1 MLFTTAI
8 LSLLFSAFFS
18 GIEIAFISANKLQLE
33 LEKSKGKFS
42 SKMQAFFCKNESD
55 FITTMLVGNNISLVI
70 YGITMT
76 KILTPKLEI
85 FVYSDSLLLLLQ
97 TLIATIIVLV
107 TAEFLPKA
115 IFRTFPNHIINIFT
129 IPIWLLFIF
138 LRPAAILMF
147 KISNLLL
154 KYVLNQKIHKDSH
167 VFGKNDLDDLL
178 SNVKSVDGHQEHRIE
193 VEMLQNALDLSEKR
207 VRECMVPRT
216 EIVAIDFNTSLESV
230 KSKFIS
236 TKLSKLLVFKNN
248 IDNIVGYIH
257 SFDLFKHPKNIKSIL
272 LPLPFVPESMKAM
285 ELLNEFIDNNKGI
298 AVVVDE
304 FGGTAGMITIEDV
317 TEEIVG
323 EIIDEHDNEEIQD
336 QKINDKNFILLGRSY
351 VEEINK
357 KYTLTLPQSDEYD
370 TIAGLLLDHLED
382 IPKKDDVIKIENFTF
397 TIRDVNKTKI
407 QEVEL
412 LIDPSI

>member
-18 GIEIAFISANKLQLE
+18 GVEIAFISANKLQLE
-33 LEKSKGKFS
+33 LEKSKSKFS

-248 IDNIVGYIH
+248 INILISYIL
-257 SFDLFKHPKNIKSIL
+257 SRFNSNIDFVSIL
-272 LPLPFVPESMKAM
+272 ASQRFTLTSSPPFCPSFTTTLTFLPS
-285 ELLNEFIDNNKGI
+285 LNGYSNSIP
-298 AVVVDE
+298 
-304 FGGTAGMITIEDV
+304 GTAPSGKV
-317 TEEIVG
+317 TF
-323 EIIDEHDNEEIQD
+323 IIC
-336 QKINDKNFILLGRSY
+336 
-351 VEEINK
+351 
-357 KYTLTLPQSDEYD
+357 
-370 TIAGLLLDHLED
+370 
-382 IPKKDDVIKIENFTF
+382 
-397 TIRDVNKTKI
+397 
-407 QEVEL
+407 
-412 LIDPSI
+412 